1 MGVCLSLDLPLPDP
15 SALNGKGEANEGGAP
30 GRVARMVLREMWDDL
45 QAALHDRCVDFTI
58 LVYLG
63 YVCVCVC
70 ARARTLRVDF
80 LCTGREKDRCQ

>member
-1 MGVCLSLDLPLPDP
+1 MG
-15 SALNGKGEANEGGAP
+15 GGAP

-63 YVCVCVC
+63 CVCVCVC
-70 ARARTLRVDF
+70 ARARAYFTR
-80 LCTGREKDRCQ
+80 

>member
-15 SALNGKGEANEGGAP
+15 SALNGKGEANGRGAP
-30 GRVARMVLREMWDDL
+30 GRVARMVLPEMWDDL
-45 QAALHDRCVDFTI
+45 QAALHDRCVDSTI

-70 ARARTLRVDF
+70 ARARV
-80 LCTGREKDRCQ
+80 LCSLISCAKTKG